1 MRAITVAARTRRALL
16 TGAAGAAA
24 GLGLDLGPSAGGPAR
39 AAGRT
44 EGQAG
49 RSQGQAGRSQAGRRV
64 AVLGGG
70 VAGLSAAQELAE
82 RGYRVTVY
90 ERNRALGGKARSMD
104 VPGTA
109 RGGRRPLPGEHGF
122 RGPLP
127 PGPAERPRPG
137 LTADPADLGRRRGPG
152 PGACPARPA
161 TA

>member
-1 MRAITVAARTRRALL
+1 MRAITAAARTRRALL

-39 AAGRT
+39 A
-44 EGQAG
+44 AG

-152 PGACPARPA
+152 PGVCPARPA